1 MFLFLNLLFASA
13 NEKRY
18 PPKPNDEVYRLEEI
32 ANDGTYH
39 RRLKNAKIY
48 TVEDFLKALNKDA
61 DDLRVRVKILG
72 LELLSFYTCNIFT
85 AMLNI
90 AANS

>member
-1 MFLFLNLLFASA
+1 M
-13 NEKRY
+13 
-18 PPKPNDEVYRLEEI
+18 
-32 ANDGTYH
+32 
-39 RRLKNAKIY
+39 LKS
-48 TVEDFLKALNKDA
+48 TVEDFLNALNKDA
-61 DDLRVRVKILG
+61 DDLRVRVNILG

>member
-48 TVEDFLKALNKDA
+48 SGRL
-61 DDLRVRVKILG
+61 
-72 LELLSFYTCNIFT
+72 LECSE
-85 AMLNI
+85 
-90 AANS
+90 